1 MNTKIKTYKI
11 LVNSKPFANMRGA
24 SPAEVAKKAASK
36 ILSNSLNRT
45 RFEIQKNSK
54 IRHYDAKQEN
64 LVRPYHKNG
73 KLVKYRIVVKK
84 LGKQVGGTFPPD
96 FSNLDDQIFII
107 FPREEYEIEIEDS
120 PFIQINIKN
129 KTQKCSTF
137 FINDKVLYLGELNQC
152 NDKSG
157 TVNLNKIKEYGKYL
171 KSINIID
178 KIELYDSSTI
188 HGKKISLALLS
199 ILSTGMSWYNRFGFI
214 SKKFKQEQENNA
226 KFLIM
231 TFKNFLNECI
241 PKILEN
247 KLKYY
252 QEELNNE
259 ILELQQ
265 NLNKSLFKEKKLE
278 QLSKKKSERNSLTL
292 NDFKE
297 IIRLELNSK
306 RDEFISIFGNQNVKE
321 LFIIIKNRLKHK
333 ELSQEELYKI
343 IELFEYIDSSGIIM
357 YDGDLT
363 LIYDF

>member
-1 MNTKIKTYKI
+1 MSSTKIKTYKI
-11 LVNSKPFANMRGA
+11 LINSKLFANMRGS
-24 SPAEVAKKAASK
+24 SPVEVSKKAASK
-36 ILSNSLNRT
+36 ILVNYLNRV
-45 RFEIQKNSK
+45 RFSIQAKTGK
-54 IRHYDAKQEN
+54 IRHYDAKREK

-73 KLVKYRIVVKK
+73 KLVKCRIVVKK
-84 LGKQVGGTFPPD
+84 LGKQVGGTYPPD
-96 FSNLDDQIFII
+96 LSNLDDPIFIC

-120 PFIQINIKN
+120 PFIQINITS
-129 KTQKCSTF
+129 KTECVSTF
-137 FINDKVLYLGELNQC
+137 YINDKVLYLGQLNKC
-152 NDKSG
+152 NYKSG
-157 TVNLNKIKEYGKYL
+157 SISINNIIKYGKYL

-188 HGKKISLALLS
+188 YGKKISLALLS

-214 SKKFKQEQENNA
+214 SKNFKQEEEDNA

-231 TFKNFLNECI
+231 TFEDFLNECI

-259 ILELQQ
+259 ILELQN

-278 QLSKKKSERNSLTL
+278 KLLKKKSERNTLSL
-292 NDFKE
+292 NDFIE

-306 RDEFISIFGNQNVKE
+306 RDEFISIFGNQTVKE

-357 YDGDLT
+357 YNGDLT
-363 LIYDF
+363 LTL

>member
-1 MNTKIKTYKI
+1 MITYKI
-11 LVNSKPFANMRGA
+11 LVNSIPFANMRGA

-36 ILSNSLNRT
+36 IFGNSLNRA
-45 RFEIQKNSK
+45 RFSIQEKTGK
-54 IRHYDAKQEN
+54 IRHYDAKRKN

-84 LGKQVGGTFPPD
+84 IGKQVGGTFPPD
-96 FSNLDDQIFII
+96 LGKNSIDRIFDF
-107 FPREEYEIEIEDS
+107 FPRAEYEIKIEDS
-120 PFIQINIKN
+120 PLIQIDIKN
-129 KTQKCSTF
+129 KTQKCITF
-137 FINDKVLYLGELNQC
+137 FVIDKVLYLGELNQC

-178 KIELYDSSTI
+178 KIEFYDSSTI
-188 HGKKISLALLS
+188 YGKKISLSLLS

-214 SKKFKQEQENNA
+214 SKNFKQEEENNA

-231 TFKNFLNECI
+231 TFKDFLNECI

-278 QLSKKKSERNSLTL
+278 QLSKKKSERNSLPL
-292 NDFKE
+292 NDFIE
-297 IIRLELNSK
+297 IIRLELFSK
-306 RDEFISIFGNQNVKE
+306 RDEFISIFENKNVKE
-321 LFIIIKNRLKHK
+321 LFILIKNRLKHK
-333 ELSQEELYKI
+333 ELPPEEFGKI

-357 YDGDLT
+357 YNGDLT
-363 LIYDF
+363 LTL